1 MAPPRKP
8 NRVRE
13 GRDSLTRMRRL
24 RFPSEDDAV
33 SGQVRKFVV
42 MAGGTGGHVFPALAV
57 AHELRRRGHEVVWMG
72 APDSFE
78 SRTVPAQGYAMEFV
92 QVTGLRGKGVLT
104 LLGAPM
110 RLLRAVAQAWKILAR
125 QRPHA
130 VLGMGGFASG
140 PGGLAAWLRRIPLVI
155 HEQNAAPGLTNRLLS
170 RVAGTV
176 LEAFPKTF
184 ARGETVGN
192 PVREGFAELDAPAQR
207 IGDRD
212 EGRAQVLVLGGSQGA
227 RALNERMPQ
236 ALALMPA
243 ERRPEIRH
251 QAGRTLELAQQ
262 SYARA
267 GVEARIEA
275 FITDMPK
282 AYAQAD
288 LVVCRSGA
296 STVAELS
303 AAGCAALLVPF
314 PHAVDDHQTRN
325 GEYLVNVGAARLVQ
339 EAELTPQRLAQE
351 LEDLLSDRA
360 RLIAMAQAARAA
372 AWTHA
377 TDSIADACLAAAGVA
392 P

>member
-1 MAPPRKP
+1 MTTQA
-8 NRVRE
+8 
-13 GRDSLTRMRRL
+13 
-24 RFPSEDDAV
+24 
-33 SGQVRKFVV
+33 RKFVV

-78 SRTVPAQGYAMEFV
+78 ARTVPAQGYAMEFV
-92 QVTGLRGKGVLT
+92 QVTGLRGKGALT
-104 LLGAPM
+104 LLGAPL
-110 RLLRAVAQAWKILAR
+110 RLLRAVVQAWKILAR
-125 QRPHA
+125 QQPHA

-140 PGGLAAWLRRIPLVI
+140 PGGLAAWLQRIPLVI

-170 RVAGTV
+170 RVARTV

-212 EGRAQVLVLGGSQGA
+212 AGPAQMLVLGGSQGA
-227 RALNERMPQ
+227 RALNERVPQ
-236 ALALMPA
+236 ALALIPA
-243 ERRPEIRH
+243 ERRPEVRH

-262 SYARA
+262 SYAKA
-267 GVEARIEA
+267 GVEARVEA
-275 FITDMPK
+275 FITDMPN

-296 STVAELS
+296 STIAELS
-303 AAGCAALLVPF
+303 AAGCPALLVPF

-325 GEYLVNVGAARLVQ
+325 GEHLVDVGAARLIQ
-339 EAELTPQRLAQE
+339 ESELTPQRLARE
-351 LEDLLSDRA
+351 IEDLLSDRA

>member
-1 MAPPRKP
+1 
-8 NRVRE
+8 
-13 GRDSLTRMRRL
+13 
-24 RFPSEDDAV
+24 
-33 SGQVRKFVV
+33 
-42 MAGGTGGHVFPALAV
+42 
-57 AHELRRRGHEVVWMG
+57 MG

-78 SRTVPAQGYAMEFV
+78 ARTVPAQGYPMEFV
-92 QVTGLRGKGVLT
+92 QVTGLRGKGVMT
-104 LLGAPM
+104 LLGAPL
-110 RLLRAVAQAWKILAR
+110 RLIRAVMQAWKILAR
-125 QRPHA
+125 QQPHA

-140 PGGLAAWLRRIPLVI
+140 PGGFAAWLRRIPLVI

-184 ARGETVGN
+184 SRGETVGN
-192 PVREGFAELDAPAQR
+192 PVREGFIELDAPAQR

-236 ALALMPA
+236 ALAMIPA
-243 ERRPEIRH
+243 ERRPDVRH
-251 QAGRTLELAQQ
+251 QAGRTLDLAQAA
-262 SYARA
+262 YAKSQVQ
-267 GVEARIEA
+267 GQVEA

-296 STVAELS
+296 STIAELS

-325 GEYLVNVGAARLVQ
+325 GEHLVQVGAARLVQ
-339 EAELTPQRLAQE
+339 EKDLTPERLARE

-377 TDSIADACLAAAGVA
+377 TDSIADACLSAAGA
-392 P
+392 TP